1 MVEIGFY
8 DGCIHI
14 NPSPALDID
23 AIHQHGPGQGHSGHF
38 NLKTTNWRASDE
50 K

>member
-23 AIHQHGPGQGHSGHF
+23 AIHQHGPETGTQWSLQ
-38 NLKTTNWRASDE
+38 LKTN
-50 K
+50 